1 MPAEETTVSAGVVL
15 RRRGT
20 WGWVMLV
27 GLVFWAV
34 GAAGGFLPG
43 HKRTPALLL
52 LPPVPLLQA
61 CAVVASTA
69 GIAVLGLVVVWR
81 YRHDLRLL
89 PLAATMGLL
98 LPMDVATKFLVHR
111 LRPQGAGFGFPS
123 GHAMVSMTAALLV
136 GGAIWPALDG
146 RRKARATP
154 LVPALMLAVAV
165 GLVGRG
171 RHWPSEVVGGWLL
184 AAAYSVWTLPLIQTG
199 GPRRAAGSLLRAS
212 CE

>member
-1 MPAEETTVSAGVVL
+1 MSAGVVL

-27 GLVFWAV
+27 CFVLLAGRARGGL
-34 GAAGGFLPG
+34 LPG
-43 HKRTPALLL
+43 DQRTAALLYS
-52 LPPVPLLQA
+52 LPAPLLRA
-61 CAVVASTA
+61 CSIVASTA
-69 GIAVLGLVVVWR
+69 GIAALGLVAAWR
-81 YRHDLRLL
+81 YRQDLRLL

-98 LPMDVATKFLVHR
+98 LPIDAVTKFLVHR

-136 GGAIWPALDG
+136 GGAVWPALDG
-146 RRKARATP
+146 RRKAWATV
-154 LVPALMLAVAV
+154 LVAAFVSAVAV

-171 RHWPSEVVGGWLL
+171 WHWPSDILGGWLL
-184 AAAYSVWTLPLIQTG
+184 AAAYSGWTLPLIQTG
-199 GPRRAAGSLLRAS
+199 GPGRAAASLLRAS

>member
-1 MPAEETTVSAGVVL
+1 MPAEEATVSAGVVL

-27 GLVFWAV
+27 CFVLLAGRARGGL
-34 GAAGGFLPG
+34 LPG
-43 HKRTPALLL
+43 DQRTAALLYS
-52 LPPVPLLQA
+52 LPAPLLRA
-61 CAVVASTA
+61 CAIVASTA
-69 GIAVLGLVVVWR
+69 GIAALGLVAAWR
-81 YRHDLRLL
+81 YRQDLRLL

-98 LPMDVATKFLVHR
+98 LPIDAVTKFLVHR

-136 GGAIWPALDG
+136 GGAVWPALDG
-146 RRKARATP
+146 RRKAWATV
-154 LVPALMLAVAV
+154 LVAAFVSAVAV

-171 RHWPSEVVGGWLL
+171 WHWPSDILGGWLL
-184 AAAYSVWTLPLIQTG
+184 AAAYSGWTLPLIQTG
-199 GPRRAAGSLLRAS
+199 GPGRAAASLLRAS

>member
-1 MPAEETTVSAGVVL
+1 MPAEEATVSAGVVL

-27 GLVFWAV
+27 CFVLLAGRARGGL
-34 GAAGGFLPG
+34 LPG
-43 HKRTPALLL
+43 DQRTAALLHS
-52 LPPVPLLQA
+52 LPAPLLQA
-61 CAVVASTA
+61 CAIVASTA
-69 GIAVLGLVVVWR
+69 GIAALGLVAAWR
-81 YRHDLRLL
+81 YRQDLRLL

-98 LPMDVATKFLVHR
+98 LPIDAVTKFLVHR

-136 GGAIWPALDG
+136 GGAVWPALDG
-146 RRKARATP
+146 RRKAWATL
-154 LVPALMLAVAV
+154 LVAAFVSAVAV

-171 RHWPSEVVGGWLL
+171 WHWPSDVLGGWLL
-184 AAAYSVWTLPLIQTG
+184 AAAYSGWTLPLIQTG
-199 GPRRAAGSLLRAS
+199 GPGRAAASLLRAS

>member
-1 MPAEETTVSAGVVL
+1 MSAGVVL

-27 GLVFWAV
+27 CFVLLAVRARGGL
-34 GAAGGFLPG
+34 LPG
-43 HKRTPALLL
+43 DQRTAALLHL
-52 LPPVPLLQA
+52 LPVPLLQA

-146 RRKARATP
+146 RRKARATL
-154 LVPALMLAVAV
+154 LVAAFVSAVAV

-171 RHWPSEVVGGWLL
+171 RHWPSDVLGGWLL
-184 AAAYSVWTLPLIQTG
+184 SAAYSGWTLPLIQTG
-199 GPRRAAGSLLRAS
+199 GPRRAAASLLRAS